1 MNRRSQGISAR
12 GLMVGALVTSL
23 GCALTQ
29 RPALKVVDP
38 TLVEQGTELTRER
51 RKGGFA
57 LGPYE
62 IHDVGVRT
70 EAPDPDG
77 PLARED
83 VPRPVTQHRAG
94 LIFDA
99 PTERSWT
106 TSCTMQ
112 RRASNAGDYRAVLDE
127 NGDEISLDCVAK
139 SRGLPPWNFSTRA
152 ALSGNFVGALK
163 QTGGDEE
170 FSIEVLTRV
179 THFQRVERLLPVPV
193 VQLREGETA
202 KVAMVMG
209 RPERA
214 WITEGFD
221 PVTMEASLAVM
232 LTLRYMPW
240 ELAE

>member
-1 MNRRSQGISAR
+1 MAA
-12 GLMVGALVTSL
+12 VLVTSL
-23 GCALTQ
+23 SCTLTQ

-62 IHDVGVRT
+62 VHDVGVRN
-70 EAPDPDG
+70 EAPDPEG
-77 PLARED
+77 PLAREE

-94 LIFDA
+94 LILDA
-99 PTERSWT
+99 PTQRSWT

-112 RRASNAGDYRAVLDE
+112 RRASNASDYRAVLDE
-127 NGDEISLDCVAK
+127 NGDEIALECVAK
-139 SRGLPPWNFSTRA
+139 ARGLPPWEFSTRA
-152 ALSGNFVGALK
+152 ALSGNFVGELK
-163 QTGGDEE
+163 QTGSDDV
-170 FSIEVLTRV
+170 FSMEVLTRV
-179 THFQRVERLLPVPV
+179 THFQRIERLLPVPI
-193 VQLREGETA
+193 VQLREGDTA

-221 PVTMEASLAVM
+221 AITMEASLAVM